1 MPAVGLRRECDLIP
15 KRRLWRQQLG
25 ISETDRSHSS
35 SDLTRALINHPIK
48 NAKYGTGH
56 TSRSHDNPPF
66 FQHPRDRAVVL
77 KWLAF
82 YREWI
87 FNL

>member
-15 KRRLWRQQLG
+15 KRRLSRQQLG

-48 NAKYGTGH
+48 NAKYCTGH
-56 TSRSHDNPPF
+56 TSRSHDNLLSSNT
-66 FQHPRDRAVVL
+66 QDRAVVL
-77 KWLAF
+77 KMVGIL
-82 YREWI
+82 
-87 FNL
+87 